1 MLLKNYFGFRV
12 AIIAITLNYA
22 IGDSSYIP
30 SNRTNIKQFALCFQR
45 PNFFNYFNVEI

>member
-30 SNRTNIKQFALCFQR
+30 SNRTNTKQFALCFQR
-45 PNFFNYFNVEI
+45 PNFFNYFNLEI